1 MMVLFVSHIPVVCAS
16 SHHRLNPT
24 SHPNQQPSVIQI
36 ELPATEG
43 LRFMSP
49 DLRSAE
55 FPVRVDINTTLTP
68 PPGPTPFY
76 LPRGMYVNRI
86 NPQDPDCLGHLVTE
100 QPKLIRLP
108 LGELITAPLIKSAV
122 GSRTQLEALGSL
134 RKEEI
139 DSFFDDSSRRGENV
153 ADIPVGYTGKLN
165 YWGQGDNPNSVLTLG
180 KILEAQGM
188 QRKDVIALIEIYGR
202 WHLKKPIHSY
212 YGALHGIRT
221 AVLAGQAVI
230 SMNDQAYTSLQRLSL
245 ICAALLHRTSAINQ
259 FPIEENVV
267 KHISTDPNFERWIE
281 QLSADGIV
289 PQEMKA
295 EILRF
300 VHVSYAK
307 PGGNSQLDAMM
318 RMVAHT
324 GMLST
329 DSLFADAALFARAQD
344 ARRYSE
350 AHVTP
355 QDAYVLTAYEISSGR
370 DMALI
375 HDLIERHGGG
385 PRADPFIRVNNNIDH
400 LMQIIAGFI
409 NSRDPNPVVTLNRN
423 VPL

>member
-1 MMVLFVSHIPVVCAS
+1 
-16 SHHRLNPT
+16 
-24 SHPNQQPSVIQI
+24 
-36 ELPATEG
+36 
-43 LRFMSP
+43 
-49 DLRSAE
+49 
-55 FPVRVDINTTLTP
+55 
-68 PPGPTPFY
+68 
-76 LPRGMYVNRI
+76 
-86 NPQDPDCLGHLVTE
+86 
-100 QPKLIRLP
+100 
-108 LGELITAPLIKSAV
+108 
-122 GSRTQLEALGSL
+122 
-134 RKEEI
+134 
-139 DSFFDDSSRRGENV
+139 
-153 ADIPVGYTGKLN
+153 
-165 YWGQGDNPNSVLTLG
+165 
-180 KILEAQGM
+180 
-188 QRKDVIALIEIYGR
+188 
-202 WHLKKPIHSY
+202 
-212 YGALHGIRT
+212 
-221 AVLAGQAVI
+221 
-230 SMNDQAYTSLQRLSL
+230 
-245 ICAALLHRTSAINQ
+245 
-259 FPIEENVV
+259 
-267 KHISTDPNFERWIE
+267 
-281 QLSADGIV
+281 
-289 PQEMKA
+289 MKA